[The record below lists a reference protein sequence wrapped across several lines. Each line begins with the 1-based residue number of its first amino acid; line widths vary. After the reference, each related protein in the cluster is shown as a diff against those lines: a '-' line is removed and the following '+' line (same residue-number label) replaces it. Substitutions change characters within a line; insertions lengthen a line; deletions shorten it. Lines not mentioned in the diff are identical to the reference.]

1 LKKKLRNILNLE
13 IFMTKTIFFILIIS
27 FCSISAHAKEDHDQT
42 LRDSLSVID
51 EIMNSPDQGISGE
64 LISDAKAILIFP
76 TLIKA
81 GFFVGGRYGNGIA
94 SMRTNKT
101 GKFGPPAF
109 LTQAGL
115 SFGFQVGAEAVDLIL
130 LVMTQ
135 RGLESL
141 LKDKFTLGADVAVS
155 AGPIG
160 RHAEAAT
167 DIGMQGEIY
176 SYSRSKGA
184 FAGISLKGT
193 VITSDEGANFDYY
206 GRFFKTKDILIK
218 ERVKIIPES
227 GKRFVRRLNF
237 LVPPKK
243 IK

>member
-1 LKKKLRNILNLE
+1 MNKI
-13 IFMTKTIFFILIIS
+13 IFFILII
-27 FCSISAHAKEDHDQT
+27 FLCSISAQANEDNDQT
-42 LRDSLSVID
+42 LRDSLSVIN
-51 EIMNSPDQGISGE
+51 EILNSPDQEIPGD
-64 LISDAKAILIFP
+64 LISEAKAILIFP

-109 LTQAGL
+109 LTQTGL

-141 LKDKFTLGADVAVS
+141 LKDKLTLGADVAVS
-155 AGPIG
+155 AGPVG

-167 DIGMQGEIY
+167 DIRMQGEIY

-193 VITSDEGANFDYY
+193 VINSDEGANFDYY
-206 GRFFKTKDILIK
+206 GRFFKTKDILIE
-218 ERVKIIPES
+218 ERVKNIPKS
-227 GKRFVRRLNF
+227 GKQFIRRLNF
-237 LVPPKK
+237 LAPPKK

>member
-1 LKKKLRNILNLE
+1 MLMK
-13 IFMTKTIFFILIIS
+13 KTIFFILIIS
-27 FCSISAHAKEDHDQT
+27 FCSISAQAKEDHEQT

-51 EIMNSPDQGISGE
+51 EIMNSPDQEIPGN
-64 LISDAKAILIFP
+64 LISEAKAILIFP

-94 SMRTNKT
+94 SMRANKT
-101 GKFGPPAF
+101 SKFGPPAF

-155 AGPIG
+155 AGPVG

-193 VITSDEGANFDYY
+193 VIKSDEGANFDYY
-206 GRFFKTKDILIK
+206 GRFFKTKDILIE
-218 ERVKIIPES
+218 ERVKKIPAS
-227 GKRFVRRLNF
+227 GQQFIEGLNF
-237 LVPPKK
+237 LAPPNKRK
-243 IK
+243 